1 MDSTND
7 TNELR
12 WPLYSLMV
20 RDRYGSWQPVAHFL
34 TKFEDSDV
42 AAACLREIKRWAG
55 GTNSW
60 KLRYMITDD
69 SAGEQCAV
77 RKVWKGLSAGE
88 MEVTHLLC
96 KVSFLNFV

>member
-1 MDSTND
+1 MDSTHD

-12 WPLYSLMV
+12 WPLYTLMA
-20 RDRYGSWQPVAHFL
+20 RDTCGSWLPAAFFL

-42 AAACLREIKRWAG
+42 AAASLKEVKQWAG
-55 GTNSW
+55 KAW
-60 KLRYMITDD
+60 KLRYMLTDD

-96 KVSFLNFV
+96 KVYIFLIFV